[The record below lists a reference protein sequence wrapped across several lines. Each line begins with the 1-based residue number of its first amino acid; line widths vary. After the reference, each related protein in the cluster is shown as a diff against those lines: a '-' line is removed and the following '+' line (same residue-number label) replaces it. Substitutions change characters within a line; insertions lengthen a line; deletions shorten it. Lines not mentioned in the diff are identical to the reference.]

1 MNNQA
6 NMLTALLVLLLVG
19 CARTPI
25 SIPPAV
31 EVYQHTP
38 YNPISEIPEK
48 VVINKPFEDAWNNLV
63 EKLAVNFF
71 SVEQIDKSSHFISI
85 EAGRDVS
92 RGAGEGWWL
101 QYVSCGSS
109 SRTITH
115 NGITSVFAY
124 ETIGDKSYTTVFETD
139 DGYYWDNFKVS
150 VSPRIR
156 MNIYMSPINDNQT
169 EMSVNARYEIART
182 LWGKQYSRRNSG
194 QYFFKLNIPRRTFS
208 VALTS
213 RKPGQHPAR
222 VKPPIM
228 CYSTGKFESAVLKLA
243 Q

>member
-19 CARTPI
+19 CATRTP
-25 SIPPAV
+25 IPPAV

-38 YNPISEIPEK
+38 YNPISGIPEK

-71 SVEQIDKSSHFISI
+71 SVEQIDKSSRFISI
-85 EAGRDVS
+85 KAGRDVS

-109 SRTITH
+109 SRTITYKRK
-115 NGITSVFAY
+115 TSVYAY
-124 ETIGDKSYTTVFETD
+124 ETIGDKSFTTVFKAD
-139 DGYYWDNFKVS
+139 DGYHYWHNIKVS
-150 VSPRIR
+150 VSPRIK

-182 LWGKQYSRRNSG
+182 IWGKQYSLRRND
-194 QYFFKLNIPRRTFS
+194 QYLFELNIPRHTIS

-213 RKPGQHPAR
+213 RKPGQHPAD